1 MIVRLC
7 GEWIECV
14 CRWCGVLLF
23 GSFCVW
29 VGILF
34 LGCGDGGYV
43 RGGEVYIVCV
53 VG

>member
-14 CRWCGVLLF
+14 CKWSGV
-23 GSFCVW
+23 
-29 VGILF
+29 LF
-34 LGCGDGGYV
+34 LGVLCVGGYFCFWVCGDGGDV